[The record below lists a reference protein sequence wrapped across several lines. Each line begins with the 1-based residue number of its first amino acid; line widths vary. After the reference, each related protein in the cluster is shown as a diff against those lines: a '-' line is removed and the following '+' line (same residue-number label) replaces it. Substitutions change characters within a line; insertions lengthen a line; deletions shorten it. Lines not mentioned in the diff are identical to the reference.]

1 MESKQIDEAMRRR
14 LPVTYDGRLYDRI
27 KEYVLSYDDN
37 GRRFLSVGVL
47 EGRVLYR
54 VPASKVELAE
64 EEK

>member
-1 MESKQIDEAMRRR
+1 MDSKQIDEAMRRR
-14 LPVTYDGRLYDRI
+14 LPVTYDGRRYDRI